1 MKTAK
6 KHFKSLLLLFG
17 CSLAIA
23 TIIISGCKKEEPST
37 TQPTGT
43 QNLAAKTEQPVVTA
57 AAQIEQKFCPVMAD
71 MKIDPEIYTEYEGKK
86 VYFCCTD
93 CKAKFEADPAK
104 YAANLPQF
112 KK

>member
-6 KHFKSLLLLFG
+6 KHFKSLLFG
-17 CSLAIA
+17 CSLVISA
-23 TIIISGCKKEEPST
+23 IIISGCKKQTEPAPAPSPN
-37 TQPTGT
+37 QI
-43 QNLAAKTEQPVVTA
+43 NVTA
-57 AAQIEQKFCPVMAD
+57 SVAAEQKVCPVMAD
-71 MKIDPEIYTEYEGKK
+71 MKINPEIFVEYQGKK

-93 CKAKFEADPAK
+93 CKAKFEADPSK